1 MKETI
6 NQLKKEIE
14 EVEKVQ
20 KIFARQPN
28 VRRGTTDNPNVEDV
42 KKWHKWYKEYEP
54 FRKHELN
61 SDILQAKLQTLQKVC
76 EEIKKELNYYSMP
89 LKDRLKLKVGFDSGE
104 AGHKSVI
111 LIKLRNKLQGE
122 E

>member
-1 MKETI
+1 MKNI

-14 EVEKVQ
+14 ECPYTPEASPEVIKKEPE
-20 KIFARQPN
+20 RHCSTCREN
-28 VRRGTTDNPNVEDV
+28 V
-42 KKWHKWYKEYEP
+42 
-54 FRKHELN
+54 L
-61 SDILQAKLQTLQKVC
+61 KLQTLQEVC
-76 EEIKKELNYYSMP
+76 EEIEKELNYYSMP

-122 E
+122 EK